1 MIQLITKWPMGVLKP
16 KPARP
21 ELRRSLRRP
30 VEARAWLRGQGL
42 ALRAVMVDLSD
53 EGAGVAS
60 DIDVAPGTSVLLR
73 CYLRG
78 ARSPLC
84 TWAHSV
90 RSVRRADGRYD
101 VGLRFQGLRQIDQ
114 QRLGVYFKRHLEPRV
129 AMQRW
134 GSQFGL

>member
-30 VEARAWLRGQGL
+30 VEARAWLRGSDL
-42 ALRAVMVDLSD
+42 TLRAVVVDLSD
-53 EGAGVAS
+53 DGAGVAS
-60 DIDVAPGTSVLLR
+60 DVDVAPGTPLLLR

-78 ARSPLC
+78 ARSPFC
-84 TWAHSV
+84 AWTRSV

-101 VGLRFQGLRQIDQ
+101 VGLRFAGLRQAEQ
-114 QRLGVYFKRHLEPRV
+114 QRLGLYFRRQVEPRR

-134 GSQFGL
+134 GAQFGL